1 MTLQERFTNLPR
13 VQGVGPSHPG
23 ALGLHVFCSFLLD
36 GFLPASTGRP
46 APRQLRPPGVSLSPL
61 SPLSSSLSSLSVLLK
76 PLGVGSQVVSHFV
89 SRLLKLSIGR
99 PGWRGDLFDLQ
110 TIHSRR
116 SGLLSRALEAELAGA
131 VTRAVPLFAPEHGER
146 GEGEAVDVAGLPP
159 VQLRLLRVLRRLVTL
174 TEVRLLRLG
183 DGAARV
189 APGGRFPGERSP
201 LAERCGEAVSG
212 QGQAASLP
220 TLVLVWLHVG
230 SEDGVRD
237 TSSPS
242 H

>member
-46 APRQLRPPGVSLSPL
+46 APCQLRPPGV
-61 SPLSSSLSSLSVLLK
+61 SLSSLSVLLK
-76 PLGVGSQVVSHFV
+76 PLGVGPQVISHFI

-110 TIHSRR
+110 TIHSWR
-116 SGLLSRALEAELAGA
+116 SGLLSGALEAELAGA

-201 LAERCGEAVSG
+201 LAECCGEAVSG
-212 QGQAASLP
+212 QGQAASLAA
-220 TLVLVWLHVG
+220 LVLVWLHVG
-230 SEDGVRD
+230 CQAGVRD